1 MSYLNPPYFNASF
14 LGRLIVQRDFVIEE
28 IKAILDTFLNHLNW
42 IMRKAPVPTRQ
53 DCMALSLPMDESA
66 IAEQRDEE
74 MIEVVELL
82 FAQTVITTSACWSRP
97 DRRCPL
103 LCSAKTQAI
112 RIRYEGIGSDI
123 GPGRV

>member
-53 DCMALSLPMDESA
+53 DCMALRLPMDESA

-74 MIEVVELL
+74 MIQVVESL
-82 FAQTVITTSACWSRP
+82 FAQTDQDYKRLLESA
-97 DRRCPL
+97 
-103 LCSAKTQAI
+103 
-112 RIRYEGIGSDI
+112 G
-123 GPGRV
+123 